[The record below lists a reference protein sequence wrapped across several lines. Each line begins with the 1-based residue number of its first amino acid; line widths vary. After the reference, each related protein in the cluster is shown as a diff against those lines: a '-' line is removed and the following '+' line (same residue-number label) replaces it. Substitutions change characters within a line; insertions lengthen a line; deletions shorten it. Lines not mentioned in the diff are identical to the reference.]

1 MEANAHS
8 RRILTISSALCSKLQ
23 PSRDHTLLL
32 ELLDAGFTLLGE
44 GYLHLIDF
52 YIPVSQDAPMLEQ
65 QLCEI
70 LIYSMLVVTIKNK
83 KNTTVALCTTQ
94 FRLRIETLVSY
105 TRNKIDFFN
114 PKLNRKVFY
123 RWSGNKMTV
132 LLLIHLWLTLSSY
145 DRYGLNVLCRF
156 SLYDDIT
163 KRPKELCLL
172 GSIHKATP
180 RGFLQ
185 KRAHLILHYSYS
197 LYVMQRKTCTIQ
209 YLYRKTALNP
219 TTITV
224 FYITGYSYIYPSK
237 SSLHI

>member
-1 MEANAHS
+1 
-8 RRILTISSALCSKLQ
+8 
-23 PSRDHTLLL
+23 
-32 ELLDAGFTLLGE
+32 
-44 GYLHLIDF
+44 
-52 YIPVSQDAPMLEQ
+52 
-65 QLCEI
+65 
-70 LIYSMLVVTIKNK
+70 
-83 KNTTVALCTTQ
+83 
-94 FRLRIETLVSY
+94 
-105 TRNKIDFFN
+105 
-114 PKLNRKVFY
+114 
-123 RWSGNKMTV
+123 MTV

-156 SLYDDIT
+156 SSYDDIT

-237 SSLHI
+237 SSLHIWENIIEKATQNWNNQPPVQGKRSTSKHSIILLHSDSFCINIVLLSATILLS

>member
-1 MEANAHS
+1 M
-8 RRILTISSALCSKLQ
+8 
-23 PSRDHTLLL
+23 
-32 ELLDAGFTLLGE
+32 
-44 GYLHLIDF
+44 
-52 YIPVSQDAPMLEQ
+52 
-65 QLCEI
+65 
-70 LIYSMLVVTIKNK
+70 
-83 KNTTVALCTTQ
+83 
-94 FRLRIETLVSY
+94 VSY

-185 KRAHLILHYSYS
+185 KRAHLILHYSYFP
-197 LYVMQRKTCTIQ
+197 LCHAKKNLHNTIPLQ
-209 YLYRKTALNP
+209 KNSFKPYYYHS
-219 TTITV
+219 I
-224 FYITGYSYIYPSK
+224 
-237 SSLHI
+237 LHNRL